1 VGPDDVVLATPD
13 TYLQLLA
20 EADPATVPRT
30 HVPARSVDWFWG
42 VAAYPPGALMPTL
55 PDQAATVRV
64 VTAEGDTPVPPP
76 PGHDPA
82 GHRCA
87 ALVCVDVYSRPG
99 P

>member
-1 VGPDDVVLATPD
+1 MLYIWCEVSP
-13 TYLQLLA
+13 LL
-20 EADPATVPRT
+20 
-30 HVPARSVDWFWG
+30 G
-42 VAAYPPGALMPTL
+42 QQGGPPGALMPTL
-55 PDQAATVRV
+55 PGSAATVRV

-87 ALVCVDVYSRPG
+87 ALVCVDVYARPA